1 MGKRGARFYPPAEKP
16 ALPNKNE
23 VGFTTNA
30 TNRENKMEL
39 YGPPNGIHM
48 KGDIIIIVTSGG
60 FKVVFISMVAC
71 ETGMSTRLW
80 MVCSA
85 AADSIFGVGI
95 IAMLIKM
102 ISIAQRQ
109 GTKLIRDAVSE
120 IFLVVPVRIAYLY
133 FNQSFLGK
141 VRVTMI
147 SIACVCFQ
155 TTRRHVYINE
165 DKWKLPVENIVFQNE
180 GGHSVGNPAVTRC
193 TETDQMTCAEFPR
206 EETFEQDVN
215 SVNGSE
221 SSSKYN
227 VYLMRCDC
235 DSDCCNFFHP
245 KERILSESQIE
256 RSFGN
261 NATIDFPI
269 SDVSKKIGYIK
280 QKLCQH
286 ILLESTQQEDWLHL
300 NGCVLGYIPEIASCK
315 DRDQMTCAEF
325 PREETFEQDVNSV
338 NGSESSSKYNV
349 YLMRCDCDPDCC
361 NFFHPKE
368 RILSESQIERSF
380 GNNATIDFPISDV
393 SKKIGYT
400 KQKICQHIL
409 LESTQQEDWSHL
421 NGCVSGYIPEIA
433 SCKDRDSVNSQISL
447 EVYENDLMDTDEDS
461 FLAISAEE
469 INTEHVEQDL
479 WKWSHLDKTY
489 GENTQR
495 NCVAYPTVRSCTE
508 IDSVISQTSLEIYEN
523 DIMETDQM
531 TCAEFPREETFE
543 QDVNYHSSGHLS
555 VTGNESC
562 KQNDSKRLDWYSEQS
577 DGKDHPDSKVKENE
591 DDLCSRETIKCQLDR
606 VEEWLISN
614 DFERM
619 NTDIDDYTGC
629 GEHEFKPFENSITQ
643 CNKECKCEKISK
655 DKAIT
660 DISCL
665 TRSCSNIK
673 AKSLNK
679 DNDSGQ
685 LDSFPDAHPLHDRSK
700 ANLHEHFETHAK
712 IKGNFQTNPLHCISI
727 TPKTESMLYPQES
740 QRDSNETKT
749 IASSSRKSNSLQN
762 ISNNES
768 KHKIKTSL
776 LDTNPAP
783 LTLPDP
789 FHRDVLVVV

>member
-433 SCKDRDSVNSQISL
+433 SCKDRD
-447 EVYENDLMDTDEDS
+447 
-461 FLAISAEE
+461 
-469 INTEHVEQDL
+469 
-479 WKWSHLDKTY
+479 
-489 GENTQR
+489 
-495 NCVAYPTVRSCTE
+495 
-508 IDSVISQTSLEIYEN
+508 
-523 DIMETDQM
+523 QM

-562 KQNDSKRLDWYSEQS
+562 KQNADSKRLDWYSEQS